1 MSLLLGAAALVA
13 WAGLGEG
20 LDALA
25 ILTIVVLNAVIG
37 SLEEG
42 RAERALDALRSLEAP
57 SATVIRQ
64 GTRSTIDAREVV
76 RGDLIVLT
84 AGDRVPADVRLIEAS
99 LLQID
104 ESLLTGESLPVAK
117 HTGGPGDAATE
128 EGSGE
133 EGSGRALSGT
143 LVVAGSGLGEVE
155 DTGVASSIGKI
166 AAHLEDPQRATPL
179 QRELQG
185 VTARLGIASMFIAV
199 GVFALTLARTG
210 LTEAGLQRS
219 FLSAVALAVAAVPEG
234 LATVVAVSL
243 ALGVRRMAAKGAI
256 VRRLPAVE
264 TLGSATVILTD
275 KTGTLT
281 ENRMRLDTVAMEGR
295 GPMDWTELSLETE
308 EPIVEAIVLC
318 SDATIDPPTGD
329 PLEIALL
336 EAVGPGRVQGLRS
349 SWQRVAVIPFD
360 ARRRRMATVHVAPG
374 REHVVLHV
382 KGAPEVVLDRCTR
395 ALGSSG
401 PQDFTE
407 ASRSR
412 LREGSDRMAARGI
425 RTLGLARRELESVGD
440 DPRLEERELT
450 FIGLV
455 GLRDPVRSHAQAAV
469 EDARSAGIDVVM
481 VTGDHPGTAAA
492 IAVQVGLMDRESPVI
507 TGDVLQLDG
516 VPDRLPEATV
526 YARVDP
532 DEKLALV
539 QSFQDDGHV
548 VAVTGDGVNDA
559 PALRRADIGVA
570 MGRSGS
576 EVAREAADMVIT
588 DDDLATVVEAVR
600 EGRGIYDNLRKVVDY
615 LVGGNL
621 SEISVVVGSLILFP
635 ELGIPLLPLQLLW
648 INLLTDGFPALA
660 LGIDPAAEGL
670 MRRPPRPAS
679 QRLLA
684 ISGLPVLAWRALLIA
699 GAAIGSLAVTRF
711 AFEASWGR
719 ARTVMFCTLVV
730 THLLYAFVVRGGA
743 GGRERPTLRDLGTNK
758 ALLFGIGTGLLLQF
772 AIVALPAA
780 REVFGTTSL
789 PASGW
794 ALVAAAAA
802 LSLLTMLATAKAHHL
817 S

>member
-1 MSLLLGAAALVA
+1 MSLLLGTAALVA

-25 ILTIVVLNAVIG
+25 ILAIVVLNAVIG

-57 SATVIRQ
+57 SATVIRE
-64 GTRSTIDAREVV
+64 GTRSTIDSREVV
-76 RGDLIVLT
+76 RGDLIVLA
-84 AGDRVPADVRLIEAS
+84 AGDRVPADLRLVEAS

-104 ESLLTGESLPVAK
+104 ESLLTGESLPVEKRA
-117 HTGGPGDAATE
+117 GGPRGTATG

-155 DTGVASSIGKI
+155 STGAASSIGRI

-179 QRELQG
+179 QRELQR
-185 VTARLGIASMFIAV
+185 VTARLGIASVFVAV
-199 GVFALTLARTG
+199 GVFALTLARAG
-210 LTEAGLQRS
+210 LTEAGLERS

-264 TLGSATVILTD
+264 TLGSASVILTD

-295 GPMDWTELSLETE
+295 GPVDWTELSLEAE
-308 EPIVEAIVLC
+308 EPIVETIVLC

-336 EAVGPGRVQGLRS
+336 DAVGPSRVQVLRAT
-349 SWQRVAVIPFD
+349 WQRVAVIPFD
-360 ARRRRMATVHVAPG
+360 ARRRRMTTVHVAPG
-374 REHVVLHV
+374 REHMVLHV
-382 KGAPEVVLDRCTR
+382 KGAPEKVLDRCTR
-395 ALGSSG
+395 ALGSGG
-401 PQDFTE
+401 PRDFSD
-407 ASRSR
+407 ASRSS
-412 LREGSDRMAARGI
+412 LMEGSDRLAARGI
-425 RTLGLARRELESVGD
+425 RTLALARRDLESVGD
-440 DPRLEERELT
+440 DPESEERELT
-450 FIGLV
+450 FVGLV

-469 EDARSAGIDVVM
+469 DDARAAGIDVVM

-492 IAVQVGLMDRESPVI
+492 IAVQVGLMDREGPVI
-507 TGDVLQLDG
+507 TGEVLQRDGIPGRPLD
-516 VPDRLPEATV
+516 ATV

-539 QSFQDDGHV
+539 ESFQDNGHV

-711 AFEASWGR
+711 AFDASWGR

-730 THLLYAFVVRGGA
+730 THLLYAFVVRGGD
-743 GGRERPTLRDLGTNK
+743 GGRERPAFRDLGTNP
-758 ALLFGIGTGLLLQF
+758 ALLVGIGTGLLLQV

-780 REVFGTTSL
+780 REVFDTTSL

-794 ALVAAAAA
+794 ALVAASAA
-802 LSLLTMLATAKAHHL
+802 LSLLMMLATAKAHA
-817 S
+817 